1 MHSRT
6 HGRTQRDGRSFK
18 ATAELSSR
26 SRASHSLEHRHVKH
40 REPPFCI
47 VHDGR
52 FICIRIHADFFFFAL
67 SLFTAIDEKRART
80 GGLLLERARSI
91 HRTMYRRACRRN
103 DKSRRRDGFGVHRHA
118 EASIENGK
126 PIGDSFL
133 SRRTDPPPPS
143 PPSSLRETSKLKDPP
158 VYIDLISIPRN

>member
-1 MHSRT
+1 MHS
-6 HGRTQRDGRSFK
+6 RTQRDGGSFR

-52 FICIRIHADFFFFAL
+52 FTCIRIHAEFLFFFCTFAL
-67 SLFTAIDEKRART
+67 RRDRREAGADRCSPPRASSFDT
-80 GGLLLERARSI
+80 SNDVQACTL
-91 HRTMYRRACRRN
+91 CRRN
-103 DKSRRRDGFGVHRHA
+103 DKSRSREGFGAHRHA
-118 EASIENGK
+118 ATSIENGK

-133 SRRTDPPPPS
+133 SRRTDPSPLSPS
-143 PPSSLRETSKLKDPP
+143 PLELA
-158 VYIDLISIPRN
+158 